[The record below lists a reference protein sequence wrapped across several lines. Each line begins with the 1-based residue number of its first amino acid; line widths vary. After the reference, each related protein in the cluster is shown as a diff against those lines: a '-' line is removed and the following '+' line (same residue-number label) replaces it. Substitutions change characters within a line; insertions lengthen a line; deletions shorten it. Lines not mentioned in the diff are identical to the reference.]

1 MVDLAT
7 GADRP
12 PGTIAP
18 MSTAAPAPGGPH
30 PSDPETLV
38 LHGLRLR
45 AFPDT
50 DVLAAALA
58 QPEDEVRARLE
69 AFAEAGLVRRV
80 EGAHVTGWTLTA
92 DGRREGEQR
101 LAAELD
107 AAGAREAVRD
117 GYERFVALNPELLA
131 LCTDWQMRG
140 DDVNDHT
147 DAAYDQ
153 AVVLRLVDLHDRV
166 RPVVADLRQRLAR
179 FSSYSPRLR
188 AALEKVTEGERDWFT
203 KPTIDS
209 YHTVWFELHEDL
221 LATLGLERAKEAQP
235 S

>member
-1 MVDLAT
+1 
-7 GADRP
+7 
-12 PGTIAP
+12 

-38 LHGLRLR
+38 LHGLRLK

-50 DVLAAALA
+50 DVLAGAVGLPEPQVQAA
-58 QPEDEVRARLE
+58 LE
-69 AFAEAGLVRRV
+69 AFAAAGLVRRV
-80 EGAHVTGWTLTA
+80 EGAHVTGWSLTA
-92 DGRREGEQR
+92 DGRREGEAR

-107 AAGAREAVRD
+107 AAGERDAVRD
-117 GYERFVALNPELLA
+117 AYGRFVALNPELLA
-131 LCTDWQMRG
+131 VCTDWQMRG
-140 DDVNDHT
+140 DDVNDHA

-153 AVVLRLVDLHDRV
+153 AVVLRLVGLHDRV
-166 RPVVADLRQRLAR
+166 RPVLADLRRSLAR
-179 FSSYSPRLR
+179 FASYSPRLR
-188 AALEKVTEGERDWFT
+188 SALEKVTEGERDWFT

-209 YHTVWFELHEDL
+209 YHSVWFELHEDL